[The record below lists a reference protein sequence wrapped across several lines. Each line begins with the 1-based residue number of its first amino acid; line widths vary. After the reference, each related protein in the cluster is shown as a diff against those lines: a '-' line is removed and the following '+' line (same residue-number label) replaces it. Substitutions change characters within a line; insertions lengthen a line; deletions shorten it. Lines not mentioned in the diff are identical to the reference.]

1 MLEFLNS
8 DFSQL
13 HLLRPLALLGLI
25 PALIAVALVQWR
37 KRSAGN
43 WEKIINPA
51 LLPYLMQ
58 GETSKKQHGM
68 LWVLLAWIITCAAL
82 AGPSWQQLPQPVH
95 KKDAALILIMDLS
108 PSMLAEDVK
117 PSRLER
123 ARFKLIDILK
133 SRSEGFSAL
142 VVYGGAAYTLT
153 PLTEDS
159 NTIISLVPV
168 LHPALL
174 PEYGS
179 NTEDAIETALELAV
193 NGGYQ
198 QGDLLLITDG
208 VSRSAFNTIQSMIS
222 EAGKFR
228 LSILGVGT
236 QQGAPIPTGAGG
248 FAKDANGAI
257 VIPKLSPA
265 SLQMLAQNNG
275 GIYAGMSADDSDIEA
290 LLATTEELFPDATKE
305 LERSFDLWDD
315 QGFWLAFLLLPIIL
329 LSFRKGNIAVILLA
343 PMLFSDPASALGWQ
357 DLWKTADQQAS
368 EALDSGDAATAQSLF
383 KDSQWRGSAAYKA
396 GDYESAINDYLDFDD
411 ADSHY
416 NRGNALAHSGD
427 LDAAIEAY
435 DQAMTLNPDMED
447 AEANKALLEQ
457 LKQQQEQ
464 EQQDSQDSA
473 EDSAEDS
480 ENSENSEQSEQPEQ
494 SEESQDQDSQS
505 QDSESQDQQ
514 SKDQESDPQDSEQ
527 QDPSEQK
534 QEQEQESE
542 PKEGESEESEEQKSE
557 EERQRE
563 REEQEAQEQEQNAP
577 DLTKEPT
584 EEESEAEKQAQQ
596 ELEQWLRRVP
606 DDPGGLLREKFR
618 YQSRQRALEQRRPV
632 PPNNE
637 QQERW

>member
-1 MLEFLNS
+1 MFEFLNS

-25 PALIAVALVQWR
+25 PALIAVALAQWR

-58 GETSKKQHGM
+58 GETNKKQRGM
-68 LWVLLAWIITCAAL
+68 LWVLLAWIITCLAL

-123 ARFKLIDILK
+123 ARYKLIDILK
-133 SRSEGFSAL
+133 NRSEGFSAL

-168 LHPALL
+168 LHPTLL

-198 QGDLLLITDG
+198 QGDLLLITDE
-208 VSRSAFNTIQSMIS
+208 VSRSAFNSIQSMIS
-222 EAGKFR
+222 KAGKFR

-236 QQGAPIPTGAGG
+236 EQGAPIPTGAGG
-248 FAKDANGAI
+248 FAKDRSGAI
-257 VIPKLSPA
+257 VIPQLSPA

-275 GIYAGMSADDSDIEA
+275 GIYASMRADDSDIEA
-290 LLATTEELFPDATKE
+290 LLASTEELFPDATKE

-368 EALDSGDAATAQSLF
+368 EALESGDAASAQSLF
-383 KDSQWRGSAAYKA
+383 KNRQWRGSAAYKA
-396 GDYESAINDYLDFDD
+396 EDYDSAINEFLDFDD

-435 DQAMTLNPDMED
+435 DQALAMNPEMED
-447 AEANKALLEQ
+447 AQANKELLEQ

-464 EQQDSQDSA
+464 QEQQDS
-473 EDSAEDS
+473 EDSDSDSDS
-480 ENSENSEQSEQPEQ
+480 EQ
-494 SEESQDQDSQS
+494 
-505 QDSESQDQQ
+505 SESQDQQ
-514 SKDQESDPQDSEQ
+514 SQDSQPQDSDSEPQ
-527 QDPSEQK
+527 DQEPQDQQQSDSQDSEPQDPA
-534 QEQEQESE
+534 EQEPEAQ
-542 PKEGESEESEEQKSE
+542 EGEPEESEEQESQQE
-557 EERQRE
+557 QPQSPEAEAE
-563 REEQEAQEQEQNAP
+563 ATEEQ
-577 DLTKEPT
+577 TKEQ
-584 EEESEAEKQAQQ
+584 SEAEKQAQQ

-618 YQSRQRALEQRRPV
+618 YQSRQRALEPRRPV

>member
-25 PALIAVALVQWR
+25 PALIAVALAQWR

-58 GETSKKQHGM
+58 GETSKKQRGM
-68 LWVLLAWIITCAAL
+68 LWVLLAWMIACLAL

-133 SRSEGFSAL
+133 NRSEGFSAL

-174 PEYGS
+174 PEHGS

-198 QGDLLLITDG
+198 QGDLLLISDG
-208 VSRSAFNTIQSMIS
+208 VSRSAFNTIQSMMS
-222 EAGKFR
+222 KAGKFR

-236 QQGAPIPTGAGG
+236 EQGAPIPTGASG
-248 FAKDANGAI
+248 FAKDRNGAI
-257 VIPKLSPA
+257 IIPKLSPA

-290 LLATTEELFPDATKE
+290 LLATTEELFPDATRE

-329 LSFRKGNIAVILLA
+329 LSFRKGNIALILLA
-343 PMLFSDPASALGWQ
+343 PVLFSDPASALGWQ

-368 EALDSGDAATAQSLF
+368 EAMASGDAAIAQTLF
-383 KDSQWRGSAAYKA
+383 KDRQWRGSAAYKA
-396 GDYESAINDYLDFDD
+396 GDYESAISDYLDFDS

-435 DQAMTLNPDMED
+435 DQALAMNPEMED
-447 AEANKALLEQ
+447 AQANRELLEQ
-457 LKQQQEQ
+457 LKQQQKQQ
-464 EQQDSQDSA
+464 EQQDS
-473 EDSAEDS
+473 
-480 ENSENSEQSEQPEQ
+480 ENSEDSDSEQSQDQQ
-494 SEESQDQDSQS
+494 SQDSQS
-505 QDSESQDQQ
+505 QDSQPQDSDSEPQDPQDQQSQDQQ
-514 SKDQESDPQDSEQ
+514 QTDSQDSEQ
-527 QDPSEQK
+527 QDPAEQ
-534 QEQEQESE
+534 
-542 PKEGESEESEEQKSE
+542 GESEEQKSQE
-557 EERQRE
+557 QR
-563 REEQEAQEQEQNAP
+563 EQEQQDAEASA
-577 DLTKEPT
+577 EPT
-584 EEESEAEKQAQQ
+584 EEPSTEEPSTEQSEAEKQAQQ

-618 YQSRQRALEQRRPV
+618 YQSRQRALEPRRPA

>member
-1 MLEFLNS
+1 MFEFLNS

-25 PALIAVALVQWR
+25 PALIAVALAQWR

-58 GETSKKQHGM
+58 GETNKKQRGM
-68 LWVLLAWIITCAAL
+68 LWVLLAWIITCLAL

-95 KKDAALILIMDLS
+95 KNDAALILIMDLS

-123 ARFKLIDILK
+123 ARYKLIDILK
-133 SRSEGFSAL
+133 NRSEGFSAL

-168 LHPALL
+168 LHPTLL

-198 QGDLLLITDG
+198 QGDLLLITDE
-208 VSRSAFNTIQSMIS
+208 VSRSAFNSIQSMIS
-222 EAGKFR
+222 KAGKFR

-236 QQGAPIPTGAGG
+236 EQGAPIPTGAGG
-248 FAKDANGAI
+248 FAKDRSGAI
-257 VIPKLSPA
+257 VIPQLSPA

-275 GIYAGMSADDSDIEA
+275 GIYASMSADDSDIEA
-290 LLATTEELFPDATKE
+290 LLASTEELFPDATKE

-368 EALDSGDAATAQSLF
+368 EALESGDAASAQSLF
-383 KDSQWRGSAAYKA
+383 KNRQWRGSAAYKA
-396 GDYESAINDYLDFDD
+396 EDYDSAINEFLDFDD

-435 DQAMTLNPDMED
+435 DQALAMNPEMED
-447 AEANKALLEQ
+447 AQANKELLEQ

-464 EQQDSQDSA
+464 QEQQDS
-473 EDSAEDS
+473 EDSDSDSDS
-480 ENSENSEQSEQPEQ
+480 EQ
-494 SEESQDQDSQS
+494 
-505 QDSESQDQQ
+505 SESQDQQ
-514 SKDQESDPQDSEQ
+514 SQDSQPQDSDSEPQ
-527 QDPSEQK
+527 DQEPQDQQQSDSQDSEPQDPA
-534 QEQEQESE
+534 EQEPEAQ
-542 PKEGESEESEEQKSE
+542 EGEPEESEEQESQQE
-557 EERQRE
+557 QPQSPEAEAE
-563 REEQEAQEQEQNAP
+563 ATEEQ
-577 DLTKEPT
+577 TKEQ
-584 EEESEAEKQAQQ
+584 SEAEKQAQQ

-618 YQSRQRALEQRRPV
+618 YQSRQRALEPRRPV

>member
-8 DFSQL
+8 DFSEL

-25 PALIAVALVQWR
+25 PALIAVALAQWR

-58 GETSKKQHGM
+58 GETSKKQRGM
-68 LWVLLAWIITCAAL
+68 LWVLLAWMITCLAL

-108 PSMLAEDVK
+108 PSMLAEDIK

-123 ARFKLIDILK
+123 ARYKLIDILK
-133 SRSEGFSAL
+133 NRSEGFSAL

-168 LHPALL
+168 LHPTLL

-198 QGDLLLITDG
+198 QGDLLLITDE
-208 VSRSAFNTIQSMIS
+208 VSRSAFNSIQSMIS
-222 EAGKFR
+222 KAGKFR

-248 FAKDANGAI
+248 FAKDPSGAI
-257 VIPKLSPA
+257 IIPKLSPA

-315 QGFWLAFLLLPIIL
+315 QGFWLAFLLLPIIV
-329 LSFRKGNIAVILLA
+329 LSFRKGNIALILLA
-343 PMLFSDPASALGWQ
+343 PLLFSDPVSALGWQ

-368 EALDSGDAATAQSLF
+368 EALENGDAAAAQSLF
-383 KDSQWRGSAAYKA
+383 KDPEWRGSAAYKA
-396 GDYESAINDYLDFDD
+396 GDYESAINEFLDFDN

-435 DQAMTLNPDMED
+435 DQALAMNPEMED
-447 AEANKALLEQ
+447 AQANKELLEQ

-464 EQQDSQDSA
+464 QQQG
-473 EDSAEDS
+473 S
-480 ENSENSEQSEQPEQ
+480 ENSEDS
-494 SEESQDQDSQS
+494 ESQETD
-505 QDSESQDQQ
+505 SQDQQ
-514 SKDQESDPQDSEQ
+514 SQDSQPQDADSEPQDSQDQQSQNQDSQQ
-527 QDPSEQK
+527 QDPSDQEPEAK
-534 QEQEQESE
+534 QGE
-542 PKEGESEESEEQKSE
+542 PDESEEESQQEEA
-557 EERQRE
+557 QRE
-563 REEQEAQEQEQNAP
+563 QQEAKEQEQNAV
-577 DLTKEPT
+577 EPT
-584 EEESEAEKQAQQ
+584 EEESEADKQAQQ